1 MLAVQP
7 VSINSY
13 PKKVSFQRNDRQVFE
28 EDREFY
34 EQQKRE
40 IENLLGDEK
49 IPKKMRKFLNVANII
64 TDGLISGCAVG
75 CATAATATCGKNT
88 FNKLKG
94 NKILKNAAAG
104 FKPIGEFAGK
114 CFATSRHY
122 AADFARKIFGQ
133 EKGQKIVEFAK
144 DTLGKINK
152 FFKKINPFE
161 TVDKY
166 DKATAKAATGLGV
179 GAGAASAYAKAV
191 EKSEAESGEA

>member
-7 VSINSY
+7 VSMNTYS
-13 PKKVSFQRNDRQVFE
+13 KKVSFQKNDRQAFE

-40 IENLLGDEK
+40 IEDLLGDEK

-88 FNKLKG
+88 FNKLRA
-94 NKILKNAAAG
+94 NKILQSAVAG
-104 FKPIGEFAGK
+104 FKPMGGCAENGI
-114 CFATSRHY
+114 ATLKHY
-122 AADFARKIFGQ
+122 AANFARKVFGK
-133 EKGQKIVEFAK
+133 EKGQKIVDFAK
-144 DTLGKINK
+144 SALDKINK

-166 DKATAKAATGLGV
+166 DKAAAKTATGLGV

-191 EKSEAESGEA
+191 EKSEAESGEE

>member
-94 NKILKNAAAG
+94 NKILKNAATG
-104 FKPIGEFAGK
+104 FKPMGEYASNGFAVLK
-114 CFATSRHY
+114 HY
-122 AADFARKIFGQ
+122 AADFTRKIFGK
-133 EKGQKIVEFAK
+133 ENGQKIVDFAK
-144 DTLGKINK
+144 KALDKINK
-152 FFKKINPFE
+152 FFNKINPFANVE
-161 TVDKY
+161 KY

-179 GAGAASAYAKAV
+179 GAGVASAYAKAV